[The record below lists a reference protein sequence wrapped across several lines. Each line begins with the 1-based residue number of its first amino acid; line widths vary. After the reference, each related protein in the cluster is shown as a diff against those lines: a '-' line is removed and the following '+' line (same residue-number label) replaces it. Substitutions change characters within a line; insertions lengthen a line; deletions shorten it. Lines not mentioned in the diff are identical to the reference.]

1 MTAPDPIAAAGASA
15 PTLVGPGPFAA
26 VRARWLPLVAIG
38 ALVILL
44 VAAALLQGLLGLEG
58 EGDELFAALLYL
70 PLLVWTG
77 WIARRHHINLRAFFR
92 RPRIGRYWWVVAG
105 MTLALF
111 VFSIGAANITSA
123 LFPDLTS
130 GAAVTTEA
138 GFPVLLVSLVILP
151 PFVEELIF
159 RGMLL
164 ERWAVKWRLGVAIV
178 VQAVVFGVLH
188 VDPVGAGMFGVVM
201 ALMYIRSRT
210 LWVPIAMHAANNGT
224 VLAFVYLAGD
234 SVADEAAPD
243 LAAAMIAGLV
253 LIGLSLPFIVVFLMR
268 NWPSATTLT
277 PYEAFD
283 HGDLSLPPRHCG
295 RVDVA
300 AGPYGIAGS
309 QGRLWLQPDRLIVNA
324 DRRGRR
330 LLTAVPWQAIRV
342 IAVGPDYRTMV
353 LTAADGTSV
362 TLTLPQR
369 SQRARQGITAAVA
382 QRVSAVGG
390 PPAAWL
396 PPLPTER

>member
-1 MTAPDPIAAAGASA
+1 MTTPGPTAAAAAQA

-38 ALVILL
+38 ALVVLL
-44 VAAALLQGLLGLEG
+44 VVAAVLQGLLGLEG
-58 EGDELFAALLYL
+58 QGDELFAALLYV
-70 PLLVWTG
+70 PLLVWTL
-77 WIARRHHINLRAFFR
+77 WIARRHHIALRAFFR

-123 LFPDLTS
+123 LLPDLTE
-130 GAAVTTEA
+130 GAAVTTQA
-138 GFPVLLVSLVILP
+138 GFPVLLLTLVILP

-164 ERWAVKWRLGVAIV
+164 ERWAVKWRLGIAIV
-178 VQAVVFGVLH
+178 VQAIVFGVLH
-188 VDPVGAGMFGVVM
+188 VDPVGAGVFGVVM

-234 SVADEAAPD
+234 AVADEAPPD

-253 LIGLSLPFIVVFLMR
+253 LIALSLPFIVFFLMR

-277 PYEAFD
+277 PYEAFEG
-283 HGDLSLPPRHCG
+283 GDLCLPPRHCG
-295 RVDVA
+295 RVEVT
-300 AGPYGIAGS
+300 AGPYGITGS
-309 QGRLWLQPDRLIVNA
+309 HGRLWLEQDRLVVNA

-330 LLTAVPWQAIRV
+330 LLTAAPWSAIRV
-342 IAVGPDYRTMV
+342 IAIGQEMRTV
-353 LTAADGTSV
+353 LLTAADGTSV
-362 TLTLPQR
+362 TLALPQR
-369 SQRARQGITAAVA
+369 SPRARQGISTAVA
-382 QRVSAVGG
+382 QRVTAAGG

-396 PPLPTER
+396 PSAPPAH